1 MEKLQDDIMSYRD
14 FQWAPTISKDTSN
27 ISSSLEEW
35 LEELKK
41 VWLLYSFVEW
51 YGPQF
56 TESGKSLHSEPMED
70 GHSNLEFLTSFL
82 LYSHQVGPYM
92 IVKTMDWKE
101 VSMMV
106 FYLALYGAEN
116 SSTSVKLQCASYLLQ
131 NYCQRQEVFGS
142 FSSTMNEIVNH
153 VIQCMEERE
162 DWDAFDSLY
171 RILHDFPTCPL
182 FSPLILERLHRF
194 RQTASSRPSRP
205 IRRMYDADLY
215 APNTVVS
222 GETMAVYNIDEIR
235 NQLDI
240 RTRNEETIQEEE
252 DRTTTVIR
260 QISTVYTDSQ
270 NVHHHAINESVKKN
284 VRILYDEFHDR
295 YTPREAFSAIQ
306 QYFEE
311 KKWWTPVMEEVLTR
325 IYSDPYLIIQTPFI
339 YARDVL
345 RCVWGFIQSQQS
357 FPTVYDQLLLRLQQ
371 ELSDAHRTCFSGHVS
386 RLINTV
392 VGFHPTI
399 HISIS
404 NHDQLCIYLRN
415 VVYAML
421 QETMEKEPVLGD
433 KIIQDITLSSF
444 PNNTFRMWTLKHR
457 NEIITRLKENGPTGG
472 GEEEEIRE
480 EDMETAWNSI
490 FPEFSGLF
498 TLSKWEKWR
507 RIWKE
512 RISRRWKKMSETTCL
527 RSQGCWRSVFV

>member
-1 MEKLQDDIMSYRD
+1 MEKLQEDIMSYRD
-14 FQWAPTISKDTSN
+14 YQWTPTLSKETSN
-27 ISSSLEEW
+27 ILSSLEDW

-41 VWLLYSFVEW
+41 VWLLYSFVEL

-82 LYSHQVGPYM
+82 LYSHQVCPYM
-92 IVKTMDWKE
+92 VCKTMDWKE

-116 SSTSVKLQCASYLLQ
+116 SSTTVKLQCASYLLQ
-131 NYCQRQEVFGS
+131 NYCQRQEVLGS
-142 FSSTMNEIVNH
+142 FSSEMIQIVNNI
-153 VIQCMEERE
+153 IQSMEDRE
-162 DWDAFDSLY
+162 DWDAFDTLY

-182 FSPLILERLHRF
+182 FSTLIIERLHTF
-194 RQTASSRPSRP
+194 RQTASSRPSSRP
-205 IRRMYDADLY
+205 RGGFEHHRYENI
-215 APNTVVS
+215 VS
-222 GETMAVYNIDEIR
+222 TERMAVYNIDEIR
-235 NQLDI
+235 NQLDL
-240 RTRNEETIQEEE
+240 RTRNEETKEEE
-252 DRTTTVIR
+252 DPTTSIIR

-270 NVHHHAINESVKKN
+270 NVHNNAINESVKKN

-311 KKWWTPVMEEVLTR
+311 KKWWTPIIEEVLTR

-345 RCVWGFIQSQQS
+345 RCVWGYIQSQQS
-357 FPTVYDQLLLRLQQ
+357 LPNVYEELLLRLQQ
-371 ELSDAHRTCFSGHVS
+371 ELSEAHRTCFSGHVS
-386 RLINTV
+386 RLMNTV

-404 NHDQLCIYLRN
+404 KHDQLCIYIRN

-444 PNNTFRMWTLKHR
+444 PNNTFRMWTLQHR
-457 NEIITRLKENGPTGG
+457 NEIMTRLKDDDHRGI
-472 GEEEEIRE
+472 GEEDEILEEE
-480 EDMETAWNSI
+480 METAWNSI
-490 FPEFSGLF
+490 FPEFSGLL

-512 RISRRWKKMSETTCL
+512 RIWKKWKKMSETMCLTC
-527 RSQGCWRSVFV
+527 W

>member
-1 MEKLQDDIMSYRD
+1 
-14 FQWAPTISKDTSN
+14 
-27 ISSSLEEW
+27 LEDW

-41 VWLLYSFVEW
+41 VWLLYSFVEL

-70 GHSNLEFLTSFL
+70 GHPNLEFLTSFL

-92 IVKTMDWKE
+92 ISKTMDWKE

-116 SSTSVKLQCASYLLQ
+116 SSTSVKLQSASFLLQ
-131 NYCQRQEVFGS
+131 NYCQRQEVLGS
-142 FSSTMNEIVNH
+142 FSSEMIEIVNNI
-153 VIQCMEERE
+153 IQSMEDRE
-162 DWDAFDSLY
+162 DWDAFDTLY

-182 FSPLILERLHRF
+182 FSTLIIERLHTF

-205 IRRMYDADLY
+205 RGIRRRYDNNT
-215 APNTVVS
+215 PNSLVS
-222 GETMAVYNIDEIR
+222 SETTETMAVYNIDEIR
-235 NQLDI
+235 NQLDL
-240 RTRNEETIQEEE
+240 RTRNEDTKEEE
-252 DRTTTVIR
+252 DPTTSIIR

-270 NVHHHAINESVKKN
+270 NVHNHAINESVKKN

-311 KKWWTPVMEEVLTR
+311 KKWWTPLIEEVLTR

-357 FPTVYDQLLLRLQQ
+357 LPTVYEELLLRLQQ
-371 ELSDAHRTCFSGHVS
+371 ELSEAHRTCFSGHVS
-386 RLINTV
+386 RLMNTV

-404 NHDQLCIYLRN
+404 KHDQLCIYLRN
-415 VVYAML
+415 VVYVML
-421 QETMEKEPVLGD
+421 QETMEKDPVLGD

-457 NEIITRLKENGPTGG
+457 NEIMTRLKDDDHRGI
-472 GEEEEIRE
+472 GEEDEILEEE
-480 EDMETAWNSI
+480 METAWNSI

-512 RISRRWKKMSETTCL
+512 RISKRWEKWKKMSETRCLTC
-527 RSQGCWRSVFV
+527 W